1 MESSPQEITTSS
13 QVVVSSES
21 VSFGQL
27 MKNFGKECVAGSIG
41 GISGIFVGHPLD
53 TIRVRLQTQTSSK
66 FGAIHFLKEAVAKE
80 GARSLFKGLL
90 SPLIGEAIN
99 NCILFGVY
107 NGLLP
112 NVLSTFLGNL
122 SEEEQTMI
130 RRTSIPIQFASGS
143 LAGFCIA
150 FVVCPTELIKIRL
163 QTSTDHITTRATSGT
178 LGRRGFMDCAKF
190 IWKYEGGLRGI
201 YHGYSSTL
209 IRELSFNGVYF
220 ATYEQCKTRFS
231 RYLASKQMEGADEEQ
246 IKKKIEELRSDWR
259 VILTSGGLAGLSAW
273 GLCYQTDVVKSLIQ
287 SRSPVAAARG
297 EYSVK
302 VIDVFNECRKSKSLF
317 KGLAPTLVRAVP
329 VNAVTFLMV
338 EAISRYLN
346 DI

>member
-1 MESSPQEITTSS
+1 MESSPQEITTSQQ
-13 QVVVSSES
+13 QVVLSEPM
-21 VSFGQL
+21 SFGQL
-27 MKNFGKECVAGSIG
+27 MKNFGKECLAGSIG
-41 GISGIFVGHPLD
+41 GISGIIVGHPLD
-53 TIRVRLQTQTSSK
+53 TIRVRLQTQTSSSK
-66 FGAIHFLKEAVAKE
+66 FGAIHFLKEAVVKE

-112 NVLSTFLGNL
+112 NVLKTLLGSNL

-130 RRTSIPIQFASGS
+130 RRSSIPIQFVSGS

-163 QTSTDHITTRATSGT
+163 QTSTDHIKTRSTSGT
-178 LGRRGFMDCAKF
+178 LGRRGFVDCAKF

-201 YHGYSSTL
+201 YHGFSSTL

-220 ATYEQCKTRFS
+220 ATYEQCKTRFA
-231 RYLASKQMEGADEEQ
+231 RYLAVKQMEGGADEEQ
-246 IKKKIEELRSDWR
+246 IKKKTEEMRSDPR
-259 VILTSGGLAGLSAW
+259 VILSSGGLAGLGAW

-287 SRSPVAAARG
+287 SRSPVAAAKG

-302 VIDVFNECRKSKSLF
+302 VLDVFNECRKSKSLF
-317 KGLAPTLVRAVP
+317 KGLTPTLVRAVP
-329 VNAVTFLMV
+329 VNAVTF
-338 EAISRYLN
+338 
-346 DI
+346 